1 MYKLSYVGFFLVDG
15 QSIGVYFQVEEVWDA
30 VVKSI
35 YCELKIF
42 VEAVEFV

>member
-1 MYKLSYVGFFLVDG
+1 MHKLGCVGFFPVDG

-42 VEAVEFV
+42 AEAVEFV

>member
-1 MYKLSYVGFFLVDG
+1 MGFSPVDG